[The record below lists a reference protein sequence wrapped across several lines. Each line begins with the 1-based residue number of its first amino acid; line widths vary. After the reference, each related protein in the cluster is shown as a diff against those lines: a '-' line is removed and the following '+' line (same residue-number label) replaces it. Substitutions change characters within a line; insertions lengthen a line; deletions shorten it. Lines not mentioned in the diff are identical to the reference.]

1 MDKYQKGHHV
11 NLLLYSIT
19 MLMRINAAADFG
31 HVYYLIVLVVFLPKK
46 LES

>member
-11 NLLLYSIT
+11 NLLYSIT
-19 MLMRINAAADFG
+19 MLMRINAVVVDFG
-31 HVYYLIVLVVFLPKK
+31 YVYYLVLLVVFLPKK